1 MNSELMILVINPRE
15 KFTKIG
21 LYCNT
26 KLLFLKRINHSDEDL
41 APFNK
46 ITDQTDYRM
55 QTVLQELEQ
64 NDIQAESIHLVIGRG
79 GLIKPVRSGVYSVNE
94 AMVND
99 LRFSPFGEDVVNLG
113 GLISYELVKHL
124 PNASALI
131 ADPVVVDELD
141 PIARVAGHPLFERKS
156 VFHALSQ
163 KWVARKYANSL
174 MKPYESLNLIVAH
187 LGSGITIGAHSQGR
201 VIDVNQGFDG
211 DGPIAPVRSGTLPA
225 GDLVKLCFSG
235 KYSKEQIMKMI
246 TGEGGLCAY
255 FGTISAQEVEEMALA
270 GDEKAK
276 LVFEA
281 MAYQVAKHIG
291 AMFTVLKGR
300 VDAILISGGIGY
312 SKYFSDLLIE
322 RVKGIAQ
329 VHVFPGADEIEAL
342 ALNGL
347 RALKG
352 ETEILEY
359 I

>member
-1 MNSELMILVINPRE
+1 MNSELMILVINPRVG
-15 KFTKIG
+15 FTKVG

-26 KLLFLKRINHSDEDL
+26 KLLFLKRIHHAEEDRSK
-41 APFNK
+41 FNR
-46 ITDQTDYRM
+46 IADQTDYR
-55 QTVLQELEQ
+55 VKSVFQEIEQ
-64 NDIQAESIHLVIGRG
+64 NDIDPEAINLVIGRG
-79 GLIKPVRSGVYSVNE
+79 GLIKPVKSGVYSVNE

-99 LRFSPFGEDVVNLG
+99 LKFSPFGEDVVNLG
-113 GLISYELVKHL
+113 GLIAYELVKYL

-141 PIARVAGHPLFERKS
+141 PIARVSGHPLFERKS

-187 LGSGITIGAHSQGR
+187 LGSGITVGAHSQGR

-211 DGPIAPVRSGTLPA
+211 EGPIAPVRSGSLPV
-225 GDLVKLCFSG
+225 GDIVRLCFSG
-235 KYSKEQIMKMI
+235 KYTKDQILKMI

-255 FGTISAQEVEEMALA
+255 FGTNSAQEVEEMALQ

-276 LVFEA
+276 LIFEA

-291 AMFTVLKGR
+291 AMFTVLRGK

-312 SKYFSDLLIE
+312 SKYFTDLLIE
-322 RVKGIAQ
+322 RVKDVAP

-342 ALNGL
+342 AMNGL

-352 ETEILEY
+352 EAEILEY